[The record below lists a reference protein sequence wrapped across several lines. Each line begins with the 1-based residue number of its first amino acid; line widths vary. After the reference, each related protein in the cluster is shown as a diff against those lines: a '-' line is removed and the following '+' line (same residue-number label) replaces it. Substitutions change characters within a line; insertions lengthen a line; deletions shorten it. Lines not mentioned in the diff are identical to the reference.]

1 MAEARAFTHMSQ
13 IIGSIMDL
21 GFSEG
26 AAMTISDELQQ
37 GWRYNVATTKARERA
52 AAAEAHAIREA
63 QKQKRGG
70 GFKVVACFD
79 QQQAFEIDE
88 KYGPDAMFDRGF
100 IRDMHR
106 LCPET
111 KCADV

>member
-1 MAEARAFTHMSQ
+1 MSQ
-13 IIGSIMDL
+13 IISSIMDL
-21 GFSEG
+21 GLKEG
-26 AAMTISDELQQ
+26 AALELSAVLQK
-37 GWRYNVATTKARERA
+37 GWLYNKAATKARERA
-52 AAAEAHAIREA
+52 AASEAFAARELNH
-63 QKQKRGG
+63 QKKGG
-70 GFKVVACFD
+70 KFKLVTILN

-100 IRDMHR
+100 HRDMHR

>member
-1 MAEARAFTHMSQ
+1 MSE

-21 GFSEG
+21 GLKEG
-26 AAMTISDELQQ
+26 AALALADELQK
-37 GWRYNVATTKARERA
+37 GWRYNKATTKARERA
-52 AAAEAHAIREA
+52 AAAEANVVREL
-63 QKQKRGG
+63 QKQKKGG
-70 GFKVVACFD
+70 SFKLVTILD

-88 KYGPDAMFDRGF
+88 KYGRDAMFDREF
-100 IRDMHR
+100 NRDMHR